1 MVVAARAIVMVVLPI
16 LVLMAAFAVMV
27 MVLAVMIVTASLM
40 VVVVLVVMASA
51 IAVLAMF
58 MVVLMAV
65 AFLAVVVMVLVLMV
79 VVVVVMVRRGMLV
92 DVHHD
97 PGLLEGVERLVLQLL
112 VVHVENG
119 GHEAEIHLLTGP
131 DLPVEQNP
139 LVYVGEVH
147 GESLLPVGHGHLDV
161 SH

>member
-1 MVVAARAIVMVVLPI
+1 
-16 LVLMAAFAVMV
+16 
-27 MVLAVMIVTASLM
+27 MIVTASLM

-58 MVVLMAV
+58 VVVLMAV
-65 AFLAVVVMVLVLMV
+65 AFLAVVVMVLVLVVVVMASAGALRTVLMV

-97 PGLLEGVERLVLQLL
+97 PGLLEGMERLVLQLV